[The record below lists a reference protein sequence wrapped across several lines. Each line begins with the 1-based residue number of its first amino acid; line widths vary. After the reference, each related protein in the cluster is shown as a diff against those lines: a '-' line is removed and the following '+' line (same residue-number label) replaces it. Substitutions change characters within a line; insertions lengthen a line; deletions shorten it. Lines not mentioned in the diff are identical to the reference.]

1 MSDPL
6 GNVSFD
12 VDVIVIGAGPIGL
25 TVACAL
31 GHLGVRTRVFAVS
44 NGVKI
49 DLGLEWALW
58 GGRIGR
64 G

>member
-6 GNVSFD
+6 GSASFD
-12 VDVIVIGAGPIGL
+12 VDVIVFGAGPIGL

-31 GHLGVRTRVFAVS
+31 GHLGVKTRVFAVS

-49 DLGLEWALW
+49 DLGLEWAPW
-58 GGRIGR
+58 GKRIGQ